1 MHNHQRNFNQDN
13 TKGAHGKMYAKIT
26 NGSIEEYSGGMLQ
39 YTKTENGTMYYIQ
52 IINPDEQDLNDAGY
66 YRVVNEGEET
76 KNGVYTYIMV
86 GNKII
91 KREIKNEKA
100 FV

>member
-1 MHNHQRNFNQDN
+1 
-13 TKGAHGKMYAKIT
+13 MYAKIS

-39 YTKTENGTMYYIQ
+39 YTKTENGTMYYVQ

-66 YRVVNEGEET
+66 YRVTIEGEET
-76 KNGVYTYIMV
+76 KDGVYTYV
-86 GNKII
+86 KDGNQII
-91 KREIKNEKA
+91 KRIIKNEKT

>member
-1 MHNHQRNFNQDN
+1 
-13 TKGAHGKMYAKIT
+13 MYAKIS

-39 YTKTENGTMYYIQ
+39 YTKTENGTMYYVQ

-66 YRVVNEGEET
+66 YRVTIEGEET
-76 KNGVYTYIMV
+76 KDGVYTYV
-86 GNKII
+86 KDDNQII
-91 KREIKNEKA
+91 KRIIKNEKT

>member
-1 MHNHQRNFNQDN
+1 
-13 TKGAHGKMYAKIT
+13 MYAKIA

-66 YRVVNEGEET
+66 YRVVTEGEENQ
-76 KNGVYTYIMV
+76 NGIYTYV
-86 GNKII
+86 KDGNQII
-91 KREIKNEKA
+91 QKEIKNEKT